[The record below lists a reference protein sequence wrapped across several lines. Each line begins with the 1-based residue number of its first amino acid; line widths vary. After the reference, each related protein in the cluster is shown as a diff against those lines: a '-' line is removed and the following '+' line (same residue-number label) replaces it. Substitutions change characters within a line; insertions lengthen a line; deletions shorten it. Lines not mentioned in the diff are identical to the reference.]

1 MNKFLLTW
9 NIMLLITLT
18 TLITFKKLVL
28 NINPSILSIVILII
42 NLLLL
47 IFHNKVVKL
56 LKKM

>member
-9 NIMLLITLT
+9 NIMLLIILT

-42 NLLLL
+42 TLLLL
-47 IFHNKVVKL
+47 FFHNKVVRL

>member
-9 NIMLLITLT
+9 NIMLLVTLT

-28 NINPSILSIVILII
+28 NIDPSPLSMIILLIT
-42 NLLLL
+42 LLLL
-47 IFHNKVVKL
+47 FFHNKVVRL

>member
-18 TLITFKKLVL
+18 TLIIFKKLVL

-42 NLLLL
+42 TLLLL

>member
-42 NLLLL
+42 TLLLL
-47 IFHNKVVKL
+47 IFHNKVVRL